1 MKYSNIIGTGSYL
14 PEKILT
20 NDDLAKMVDTSD
32 AWIMERTGIKR
43 RHIAAPN
50 EHSTTMAEA
59 AARKAIEAAGIDKN
73 KIQLIVV
80 ATCTP
85 QRLFP
90 STAASLQRLLGI
102 SSMVCPAFD
111 INVACSGFIYAL
123 SIVDQYIKSGAIECA
138 LVIGVDTLTK
148 LVDWT
153 DRTTC
158 ILFADGAGA
167 AVLQADSKPGIYST
181 HLHADGNYEDLLY
194 LDGDLYDTSSPLRI
208 KMQGNAVFKVAV
220 TKLGE
225 VVEEALQHNNISKEE
240 IDWLIPHQANLR
252 IIEATAKRL
261 GLPIERVILTLEDQ
275 GNTSAASV
283 PIALDVGVRDGRIKK
298 GNLILLE
305 ACSAG
310 FCWGSALVRY

>member
-1 MKYSNIIGTGSYL
+1 MKYTTILGTGSYL

-32 AWIMERTGIKR
+32 AWIMERTGIRR
-43 RHIAAPN
+43 RHVAAPN
-50 EHSTTMAEA
+50 EHSTAMAEIA
-59 AARKAIEAAGIDKN
+59 AQRAIEAAGMDKD
-73 KIQLIVV
+73 KIQLIIV

-90 STAASLQRLLGI
+90 NVATHLQKSLGI
-102 SSMVCPAFD
+102 NSGACPAFD
-111 INVACSGFIYAL
+111 ISAACSGFIYGL
-123 SIVDQYIKSGAIECA
+123 SIADQYIRSGAVEYA
-138 LVIGVDTLTK
+138 LVVGVDTLTK
-148 LVDWT
+148 FVDWT

-167 AVLQADSKPGIYST
+167 TVLKADSQPGIYST
-181 HLHADGNYEDLLY
+181 HLHADGNYGDLLY
-194 LDGDLYDTSSPLRI
+194 SDGDLHDTSSPLRI
-208 KMQGNAVFKVAV
+208 KMQGNAVFKIAV
-220 TKLGE
+220 TKLDE
-225 VVEEALQHNNISKEE
+225 VVEEVLQHNNISKQE

-261 GLPIERVILTLEDQ
+261 GLPMERVILTIEDQ

-283 PIALDVGVRDGRIKK
+283 PIALDVGVRDGRVKRK
-298 GNLILLE
+298 DLLLLE
-305 ACSAG
+305 AFGGG